1 MSIDKAALDLA
12 TAYDQ
17 ATQIRAALTKK
28 IETNHTTYLPEM
40 ALDQDKR
47 DTDQANAQITALTTK
62 AQADFDAR
70 ITGAKASLNLDYG
83 ADMTADIAA
92 ELDQIEKSGI
102 TRNELAM
109 YLDKYKDN
117 KLALRRLS
125 AMAKAIGYA
134 VTGATYDS
142 LAYQLGTIAHDGQ
155 QIIDALPTAQG
166 GKPGMVAKIGLNLIT
181 DHILRYNNLKAAPFT
196 VTSSKTAAN
205 VFNSTYKPAGEA

>member
-1 MSIDKAALDLA
+1 MTLDQAAVELA

-17 ATQIRAALTKK
+17 ASQIRNDLAKK
-28 IETNHTTYLPEM
+28 IETNHTTFQPDS
-40 ALDQDKR
+40 ALAQDKT
-47 DTDQANAQITALTTK
+47 DTDKANAQITALTAK

-70 ITGAKASLNLDYG
+70 ISGAKASLNLDYG

-102 TRNELAM
+102 TRDELAM

-125 AMAKAIGYA
+125 AMAKAVGYA

-155 QIIDALPTAQG
+155 QIINALPTAQG
-166 GKPGMVAKIGLNLIT
+166 SEPGMVAKIGLNLIT

-205 VFNSTYKPAGEA
+205 VFNGTYKAPEA